1 MPKSPLSSNAGSTAP
16 VNKDALTTFIDLDEI
31 RDLVAQE
38 MQAVNEHILHRLRS
52 EVALINTLGN
62 YIVGGGG
69 KRLRPLMALL
79 SAKACGYQGN
89 GHIGLAAI
97 VELIHTAT
105 LLHDDVVDDSKLRR
119 NRETANAIWGN
130 EAAVLVGDFLY
141 TRAFEMM
148 VELNSMRIMEVLAS
162 ATNTIAE
169 GEVLQLLNCNDP
181 DTTEA
186 RYMDVIHSK
195 TAKLFEAATQIGAI
209 LAERPKE
216 QEFALAAYGMHT
228 GTAFQLIDDVLD
240 YRASTAVMGK
250 NVGDDLAEGKP
261 TLPLIHAMR
270 QANDKTRK
278 VIREAIINGGLD
290 HIEDILL
297 AIESTGALEYTEKV
311 ACREAEKAREMLAVL
326 PKSPYKDALLSLTY
340 LAVKRDA

>member
-1 MPKSPLSSNAGSTAP
+1 MELS
-16 VNKDALTTFIDLDEI
+16 EI
-31 RDLVAQE
+31 RLLVADE
-38 MQAVNEHILHRLRS
+38 MQAVNDHILARLRS
-52 EVALINTLGN
+52 EVVLINQLGS
-62 YIVGGGG
+62 YIVSGGG

-79 SAKACGYQGN
+79 SAKACGYRGD

-148 VELNSMRIMEVLAS
+148 VDLDSMHIMQILAS

-181 DTTEA
+181 DTSEQ

-195 TAKLFEAATQIGAI
+195 TAKLFEAATQIGAV
-209 LAERPKE
+209 LAGRPAD
-216 QEFALAAYGMHT
+216 QEAALGAYGMHA

-240 YRASTAVMGK
+240 YRASADVMGK

-261 TLPLIHAMR
+261 TLPLIYAMR
-270 QANDKTRK
+270 QGCKRDQQ
-278 VIREAIINGGLD
+278 VIREAIEQGGLER
-290 HIEDILL
+290 IEEVLA
-297 AIESTGALEYTEKV
+297 AIESTGALAYTETV
-311 ACREAEKAREMLAVL
+311 ARAEAEKACRCLAVL
-326 PKSPYKDALLSLTY
+326 PESPYKDALASLT
-340 LAVKRDA
+340 LVAVEREA

>member
-1 MPKSPLSSNAGSTAP
+1 MELSA
-16 VNKDALTTFIDLDEI
+16 I
-31 RDLVAQE
+31 RLLVADD
-38 MQAVNEHILHRLRS
+38 MQAVNDHILARLRS
-52 EVALINTLGN
+52 EVVLINQLGS
-62 YIVGGGG
+62 YIVSGGG

-79 SAKACGYQGN
+79 SAKACGYEGW
-89 GHIGLAAI
+89 GHIGLASI

-148 VELNSMRIMEVLAS
+148 VELGSMHVMGVLAQ

-181 DTTEA
+181 DTTEE

-195 TAKLFEAATQIGAI
+195 TAKLFEAATRIGAV
-209 LAERPKE
+209 LAGMSPEHE
-216 QEFALAAYGMHT
+216 QALAAYGKHA

-240 YRASTAVMGK
+240 YRAEAEVMGK

-261 TLPLIHAMR
+261 TLPLIYAMR
-270 QANDKTRK
+270 VGDEHERE
-278 VIREAIINGGLD
+278 VVREAIEQGGLE
-290 HIEDILL
+290 HIEAVLA
-297 AIESTGALEYTEKV
+297 AIESTGALAYTESV
-311 ACREAEKAREMLAVL
+311 ARAEAEQAREQLAVL
-326 PKSPYKDALLSLTY
+326 PESPYKDALATLTRV
-340 LAVKRDA
+340 AVERDA